1 MKMLS
6 LLGAGRVRPG
16 KKLPLF
22 PVKRLRTVTI
32 SPAPFLCFYLKSR
45 NYAEQ
50 PQPQPLPLQPLLSV
64 LMFWNLATSGAPR
77 QRGQR
82 GQPNQ
87 IINFQR
93 LFIVRI
99 MLAERLNIPQ
109 TCPTSG
115 FGIEYYLGIYLKGI
129 SCNQK
134 LFNCFEAANFCI
146 I

>member
-1 MKMLS
+1 MLS
-6 LLGAGRVRPG
+6 LPGAGRVRPG

-32 SPAPFLCFYLKSR
+32 SPSPFLCFYLKSR

-50 PQPQPLPLQPLLSV
+50 PQPLPLPLQPLLSV

-99 MLAERLNIPQ
+99 MLVEQLNIPQ

-129 SCNQK
+129 S
-134 LFNCFEAANFCI
+134 AATKSYLIVLKQPIFV
-146 I
+146 